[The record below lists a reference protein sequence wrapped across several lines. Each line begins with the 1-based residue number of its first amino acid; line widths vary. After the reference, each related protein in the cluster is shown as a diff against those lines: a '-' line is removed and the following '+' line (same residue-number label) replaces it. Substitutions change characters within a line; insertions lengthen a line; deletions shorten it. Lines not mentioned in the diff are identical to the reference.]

1 MQQNVGDIDIFLT
14 LAKQRLRDNFIQKWN
29 EELNQSSRAIFYK
42 SILNFEFNP
51 YLDLITVRK
60 FRVAL
65 SKLRTSS
72 HRLEIKMGRWTRPV
86 RTPIED
92 RKSKHCHTLEDEYH
106 FILECP
112 FYSNIR
118 TLYIKRYYHTR
129 PSMFK
134 LVELMS
140 CNNKKQTRNLAT
152 FIFKAFEERNRNL
165 YTNH

>member
-1 MQQNVGDIDIFLT
+1 MYISNNANRRNDRNQNWALLVKKLLSNLGIYRVWLQQNVGDIDIFLT

-72 HRLEIKMGRWTRPV
+72 HRLEIEMGR
-86 RTPIED
+86 
-92 RKSKHCHTLEDEYH
+92 
-106 FILECP
+106 
-112 FYSNIR
+112 
-118 TLYIKRYYHTR
+118 
-129 PSMFK
+129 
-134 LVELMS
+134 
-140 CNNKKQTRNLAT
+140 
-152 FIFKAFEERNRNL
+152 
-165 YTNH
+165 